1 MSENNIDIHAVVFD
15 LDGLMFNTEA
25 VFDRSG
31 RELLRRRGKEMTQ
44 ELLLKMMGRRPDEA
58 FMAMIEMMDLTET
71 IDELKIESKEIFG
84 ELVNDMLAPMPGLFE
99 LLDHIESHNIPKAVA
114 TSSPRPY
121 LEDILGRFEILHR
134 FPMSLTA
141 EDVTHGKPN
150 PEIYLKSAEK
160 LGIQPENMLV
170 LEDSEAGTNAAAAA
184 GAYIISIPHE
194 HSQNHNFENSKYIAN
209 VLNEQFI
216 FDLITPST

>member
-1 MSENNIDIHAVVFD
+1 MTKNREIQAVVFD

-31 RELLRRRGKEMTQ
+31 RELLRRRGKEMTE

-58 FMAMIEMMDLTET
+58 FMAMIQMMKLTET
-71 IDELKIESKEIFG
+71 IEELKEESQLIFA
-84 ELVNDMLAPMPGLFE
+84 ELVTEMLAPMPGLFE
-99 LLDHIESHNIPKAVA
+99 LLDHIEDYQLPKAVA

-121 LEDILGRFEILHR
+121 LEDILGRFDLLHR
-134 FPMSLTA
+134 FPMTLTA
-141 EDVTHGKPN
+141 EDVVHGKPN

-160 LGIQPENMLV
+160 LGIPVENMLV
-170 LEDSEAGTNAAAAA
+170 LEDSEAGTNAAASA

-194 HSQNHNFENSKYIAN
+194 HSRKHNFKNSRYVATS
-209 VLNEQFI
+209 LADPFI
-216 FDLITPST
+216 LDLISS

>member
-1 MSENNIDIHAVVFD
+1 MPENTPEIHAVVFD

-58 FMAMIEMMDLTET
+58 FTAMIEMMELTES
-71 IDELKIESKEIFG
+71 IEELKIESKSIFAEI
-84 ELVNDMLAPMPGLFE
+84 VTDMLTPMPGLFE
-99 LLDHIESHNIPKAVA
+99 LLDHIESHDIPKAVA

-121 LEDILGRFEILHR
+121 LEDILGRFELLSR

-141 EDVTHGKPN
+141 EDVTQGKPH
-150 PEIYLKSAEK
+150 PEIYIKSAEK
-160 LGIQPENMLV
+160 LGIQTENMLV
-170 LEDSEAGTNAAAAA
+170 LEDSEAGTNSAAAA
-184 GAYIISIPHE
+184 GAFIISIPHE
-194 HSQNHNFENSKYIAN
+194 YSKTHDFSNSKHVAGA
-209 VLNEQFI
+209 LNDSFI
-216 FDLITPST
+216 LDLITP